1 MMSERKLLTGNEAVA
16 RGAFEAGLLF
26 ASAYPGTPSTE
37 ILENLALYKEDLY
50 CEWAPNEKVA
60 LEAAIGASMAG
71 VRALAAMKHVGVNVA
86 ADPLFTFSYTGV
98 NGGCVLVSA
107 DDPGMHSSQNEQDNR
122 NYAVAARI
130 PMLEPS
136 DSREA
141 KEFTALA
148 FALSETYDCPVLL
161 RLTTRIC
168 HSKSIVTL
176 GARGE
181 VPVRP
186 YKRDIEK
193 YVATPANA
201 RHMRARMEAR
211 EAALAAYANSA
222 PINAAEYN
230 GRKIGVVS
238 AGVAYQY
245 ARDAFGEEASY
256 LKLGMT
262 YPMPIELVRT
272 FAAAVET
279 LYVVEELDPY
289 MERQLAA
296 AGIACIGKKRI
307 PATGELDADILRKSV
322 FGIAPQTVRADTP
335 AAPRPPS
342 LCAGCP
348 HRGFFY
354 VLSKKKNVMI
364 TGDIGCYTLASAPP
378 LSAMDSCFCMGG
390 GISAGHGA
398 AAAFR
403 RTGAPQKV
411 VAVIGDSTFFHSGI
425 TSLMDAVYNKGS
437 SVTVILDNRTTGMTG
452 HQENPGTGFTLMGEQ
467 TTEVDIPALCK
478 AIGVKGQNIY
488 IADPLS
494 LAETEAALDDALA
507 KDEPTVIIARRP
519 CVLKR
524 FSAADRR
531 EFDLAPRHCVI
542 DPALCVKCG
551 QCVKTG
557 CPAIHA
563 GREISIDEA
572 SCTGCEVCGQLCKF
586 GAIALRTA
594 GGEA

>member
-1 MMSERKLLTGNEAVA
+1 MSERKLLTGNEAVA
-16 RGAFEAGLLF
+16 RGAFEAGILF

-37 ILENLALYKEDLY
+37 ILENLARYKEDLY
-50 CEWAPNEKVA
+50 CEWAPNEKAA

-71 VRALAAMKHVGVNVA
+71 VRSLAAMKHVGLNVA

-122 NYAVAARI
+122 NYAVAAHI

-181 VPVRP
+181 APVRP
-186 YKRDIEK
+186 YQRDIAK

-201 RHMRARMEAR
+201 RHMRVRMEAR
-211 EAALAAYANSA
+211 EAALLAYATGA

-230 GRKIGVVS
+230 GRKIGVLS

-245 ARDAFGEEASY
+245 ARDAFGDEASY

-262 YPMPIELVRT
+262 YPMPVELVRR
-272 FAAAVET
+272 FAASVET

-289 MERQLAA
+289 MERQLRA
-296 AGIACIGKKRI
+296 AGIACVGKERI
-307 PATGELDADILRKSV
+307 PATGELDADILRRSV
-322 FGIAPQTVRADTP
+322 FGIAPKTLRADTP
-335 AAPRPPS
+335 SAPRPPS

-354 VLSKKKNVMI
+354 VLSKKKNIMI

-390 GISAGHGA
+390 GVSAGHGA
-398 AAAFR
+398 AVAFKR
-403 RTGAPQKV
+403 AGADRKV
-411 VAVIGDSTFFHSGI
+411 VAVIGDSTFFHSGV

-452 HQENPGTGFTLMGEQ
+452 HQENPGTGFTLMGEAA
-467 TTEVDIPALCK
+467 TEVDIPALCK

-494 LAETEAALDDALA
+494 LAESEAALDDALA
-507 KDEPTVIIARRP
+507 KDEVTVIIARRP
-519 CVLKR
+519 CILKK
-524 FSAADRR
+524 FSEADRR
-531 EFDLAPRHCVI
+531 EFDLSEKRCVI
-542 DPALCVKCG
+542 DPSLCVKCG
-551 QCVKTG
+551 ACVKTG
-557 CPAIHA
+557 CPAICA
-563 GREISIDEA
+563 GREISIDGA
-572 SCTGCEVCGQLCKF
+572 SCTGCEVCRQLCKF
-586 GAIALRTA
+586 GAIGLQTA
-594 GGEA
+594 GGET